1 MPESLQ
7 LVAIQDGVGG
17 PWRLPEAGLGQFSIG
32 RKACCQLNLPEA
44 YAYVS
49 GEHCRLK
56 TVFRAGQRVTTLE
69 DLSGNGTFINGVR
82 VGRGKTET
90 VKVGDEIS
98 LAKPTRKGGAVMFRM
113 EACEAPKPAFVNP
126 AEATTV
132 MPDPPLVVP
141 PPAAEV
147 QAASTGVPT
156 AAHAA
161 LSAAMA
167 RQACQ
172 RQEESQQLEA
182 RIAAEKARCGELEAE
197 LQEAKRCLQEERRK
211 ASSRHPGGAGSRGL
225 LSSNPA
231 EGDCEE
237 LRAALQRIAEEQRPL
252 EKARLEAEEATRRD
266 RQLCESLRAELQEEQ
281 RRAETSAAEA
291 LRLRSE
297 VQEATNRASAME
309 ASVQRETEVNAALE
323 EQCAAACTEWGRS
336 KEAVAAARKRLEERG
351 SAYKALRLAVWDYH
365 QKVSRRLAALEQAL
379 LEAPSGDSS
388 TMADAAQLRGTRG
401 AADASRA
408 EGVPGGAAVH
418 VGSSMDDETPT
429 QDADAA
435 AGAAPGSCRSQGS
448 QPEAK
453 RPRL

>member
-7 LVAIQDGVGG
+7 LVAIQAGVGG

-56 TVFRAGQRVTTLE
+56 TVFRDGQRITTLE

-82 VGRGKTET
+82 VGRGKSET

-132 MPDPPLVVP
+132 MPDPPLVAP

-147 QAASTGVPT
+147 QAASVPT

-197 LQEAKRCLQEERRK
+197 LQEAKRCLQDERRK
-211 ASSRHPGGAGSRGL
+211 ASSRHPAARSLRP
-225 LSSNPA
+225 LSSNSA

-237 LRAALQRIAEEQRPL
+237 LRAALRRVAEEQRPL

-266 RQLCESLRAELQEEQ
+266 RQQCERLRAELQEEQ
-281 RRAETSAAEA
+281 RVAETSAAEA

-297 VQEATNRASAME
+297 VQEATSRASAME

-336 KEAVAAARKRLEERG
+336 KDAVSAARKRLEERG
-351 SAYKALRLAVWDYH
+351 AAYKALRLAVWDYH
-365 QKVSRRLAALEQAL
+365 QKVSRRLSALEQAL

-401 AADASRA
+401 ADASRA
-408 EGVPGGAAVH
+408 EGVLGGAAVH

-435 AGAAPGSCRSQGS
+435 AGAAPGICRSQGS